1 MQHVSTQAAQQGAG
15 ADEEDRKMW
24 AIYDVQVTDTLLALV
39 YVSLTWTGVLFAGTD
54 W

>member
-1 MQHVSTQAAQQGAG
+1 
-15 ADEEDRKMW
+15 MW